1 MLLDVVL
8 LLLSPLLRHIVAP
21 LTLCFSFSLFHL
33 LHCPSHSGRRQSGKV
48 TMEEGKSEFLKAL
61 NNATVAKDL
70 IEPLL
75 QLEEA
80 LRSTQEEDDGEEG
93 GDKEEEEEEEEHEED
108 DDDDD
113 DDDDEEEDSSRKKKK
128 KRKKKV
134 AAAVAVEEEVDDE
147 EARAAQSEEN
157 QYTAEEWNDVSK
169 TMVPTTTLW
178 PNLKAR
184 QNWIQYVIGAQNYHQ
199 ISLAN
204 MALWDHAVRFQR
216 AGENDTKTDYIHW
229 SRTWGL

>member
-1 MLLDVVL
+1 M
-8 LLLSPLLRHIVAP
+8 
-21 LTLCFSFSLFHL
+21 
-33 LHCPSHSGRRQSGKV
+33 
-48 TMEEGKSEFLKAL
+48 
-61 NNATVAKDL
+61 
-70 IEPLL
+70 
-75 QLEEA
+75 
-80 LRSTQEEDDGEEG
+80 
-93 GDKEEEEEEEEHEED
+93 
-108 DDDDD
+108 
-113 DDDDEEEDSSRKKKK
+113 
-128 KRKKKV
+128 
-134 AAAVAVEEEVDDE
+134 EEEVDDE